1 MIFRP
6 FGTKKIKKLDMENDP
21 HCPPP
26 QYGIFQKYFF
36 LNPFLIGIY
45 LMSFFCD
52 VHFGFIRY
60 FDHKNGKIALNRK
73 YMLSQK
79 TPVRKLITS
88 LTGVFWTHGLWGLK
102 TMSND
107 NIKQFLIFH

>member
-1 MIFRP
+1 MTLTAPPLSMEFSRNIF
-6 FGTKKIKKLDMENDP
+6 FL
-21 HCPPP
+21 
-26 QYGIFQKYFF
+26 